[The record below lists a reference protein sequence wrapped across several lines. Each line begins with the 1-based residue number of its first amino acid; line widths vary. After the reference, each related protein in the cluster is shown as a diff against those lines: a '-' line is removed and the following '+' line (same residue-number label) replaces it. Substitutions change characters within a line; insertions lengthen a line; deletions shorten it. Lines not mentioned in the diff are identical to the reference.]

1 VANVPIIVAI
11 NKIDKPGADP
21 ERVQRELADTGLLS
35 EEWGGDTIFV
45 KVSAKTNV
53 NIDTLLEMILLQA
66 EVMELKADPDRP
78 AFGHVVEAKLD
89 IGRGPVA
96 TVLVQQGTLK
106 TGDAVVCGVHYGKVR
121 ALLNDRGVQVE
132 SAGPSIP
139 VEVIGLSGVPIAG
152 DELVALSDEKD
163 ARQVSLHRVQK
174 QRSKDL
180 TKTTRLSLDKL
191 FEQMRDGLV
200 KDLNI
205 IIKADVHGSIEAL
218 GDSLVKLSNEEVNI
232 NVIHA
237 ATGAITESDVS
248 LATVSDAIIIG
259 FNVRPSAKVQAMA
272 AEEHVDM
279 RFYNVIYNVI
289 KDVKDA
295 IVGMMKST
303 FQERILGRAE
313 VRDIF
318 HVPKVGTIAGCGVTD
333 GKIQRGKMIRLLRD
347 GIVAFEGKIGSLRR
361 YKDDVKEVMSGY
373 ECGIGIENFNDIKVG
388 DIIECYYMEEF
399 KPEVE

>member
-1 VANVPIIVAI
+1 VP
-11 NKIDKPGADP
+11 
-21 ERVQRELADTGLLS
+21 
-35 EEWGGDTIFV
+35 
-45 KVSAKTNV
+45 
-53 NIDTLLEMILLQA
+53 M
-66 EVMELKADPDRP
+66 
-78 AFGHVVEAKLD
+78 
-89 IGRGPVA
+89 
-96 TVLVQQGTLK
+96 
-106 TGDAVVCGVHYGKVR
+106 
-121 ALLNDRGVQVE
+121 
-132 SAGPSIP
+132 
-139 VEVIGLSGVPIAG
+139 AG
-152 DELVALSDEKD
+152 DELVALADEKD
-163 ARQVSLHRVQK
+163 ARQVSLHRIQK

-191 FEQMRDGLV
+191 FEQMKDGLV

-272 AEEHVDM
+272 VEEHVDM
-279 RFYNVIYNVI
+279 RFYNIIYNVI

-303 FQERILGRAE
+303 FQERVLGRAE
-313 VRDIF
+313 VREIF
-318 HVPKVGTIAGCGVTD
+318 HVPKVGTIAGCSVTD
-333 GKIQRGKMIRLLRD
+333 GKIQRGRLIRLLRD
-347 GIVAFEGKIGSLRR
+347 GIVTFEGKISSLRR
-361 YKDDVKEVMSGY
+361 YKDDVKEVVSGY
-373 ECGIGIENFNDIKVG
+373 ECGIGIENFNDIKLG